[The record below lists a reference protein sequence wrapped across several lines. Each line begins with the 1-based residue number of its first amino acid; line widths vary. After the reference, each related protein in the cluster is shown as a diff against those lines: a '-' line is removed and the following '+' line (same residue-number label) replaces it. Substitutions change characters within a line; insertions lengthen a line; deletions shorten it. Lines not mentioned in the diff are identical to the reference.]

1 MATQVTTSAGLG
13 NGTIS
18 YEVAQYYER
27 VFLARA
33 MKRLIHEQGAQKK
46 TIPAGEGKVINF
58 TRYTPLATVTALSA
72 EATIGSEVDLTAANV
87 SATLVEYANWAKI
100 GKFLSTV
107 SIDRNNKEKIEL
119 FGQNMGESLDT
130 AVRTEL
136 LNGTTQLAAGR
147 ANITAITT
155 ADVLNT
161 TEIKKAVRTLE
172 GNSAQRYDDGFYLG
186 KIQPYTWYDLIG
198 DTTWVNAKTYSDVRD
213 LYMGE
218 VGELFGVRFM
228 LTNNGHTS
236 ASTVTVYSNFI
247 HGKDSF
253 GCMDL
258 ATDSPKLYIKTPGAN
273 STDNPADRYSTI
285 AWAGSYV
292 CKVLNSNWIINVK
305 TGATG

>member
-119 FGQNMGESLDT
+119 FGQWG
-130 AVRTEL
+130 
-136 LNGTTQLAAGR
+136 
-147 ANITAITT
+147 
-155 ADVLNT
+155 
-161 TEIKKAVRTLE
+161 
-172 GNSAQRYDDGFYLG
+172 
-186 KIQPYTWYDLIG
+186 QP
-198 DTTWVNAKTYSDVRD
+198 
-213 LYMGE
+213 
-218 VGELFGVRFM
+218 
-228 LTNNGHTS
+228 
-236 ASTVTVYSNFI
+236 
-247 HGKDSF
+247 
-253 GCMDL
+253 
-258 ATDSPKLYIKTPGAN
+258 
-273 STDNPADRYSTI
+273 
-285 AWAGSYV
+285 
-292 CKVLNSNWIINVK
+292 
-305 TGATG
+305 